1 MQIYTHWEDRSG
13 SEAISKM
20 IGKAVRKIKCIEIL
34 LNGQLF
40 HIDIDYDSAQM
51 LPRLRLM
58 VDDPREL
65 LEILKMY
72 KDRCVRVNLQSAA
85 DKNGGFSIVAISKIC
100 RTESED
106 REIQYSFIDTNNDMH
121 FYSFV
126 KNPIIIEGQI
136 QTLWIH
142 ETTGISMAT

>member
-1 MQIYTHWEDRSG
+1 MQIYKHWEDRSA

-40 HIDIDYDSAQM
+40 HVDIEYDSTQK
-51 LPRLRLM
+51 LPPLRLM

-65 LEILKMY
+65 LDILKIY
-72 KDRCVRVNLQSAA
+72 KDRRVRVNLQSSAE
-85 DKNGGFSIVAISKIC
+85 KNGGFAIVAVSKIC

-106 REIQYSFIDTNNDMH
+106 KEIQYSFVDTNNVTH

-126 KNPIIIEGQI
+126 KNPIIIEGQV
-136 QTLWIH
+136 QTLWSY
-142 ETTGISMAT
+142 ETAGISTTT